1 MVNNF
6 GSRILCKGR
15 TGDDVRVRQTLLNH
29 RPGTITGPDIVVDG
43 DFGSQTQ
50 AAVRKFQ
57 TYFGLTADGQVGR
70 NTFLY
75 LGQATGTAASGRV
88 FGSRHLRIG
97 TSGRDV
103 WILQNRLASTARDY
117 AQALGVPADSIFG
130 RRTQAAVMLFQGDF
144 ELTKDG
150 VVGNRTLYQ
159 LYLHTFMGGR
169 VLRSDSSAQNQG
181 FDVYFLQKKLTGLG
195 YSPGA
200 LDGKF
205 GPRTEAAVRSFQKA
219 VNIAVDGEVG
229 PVTFYH
235 LGLRTTN

>member
-6 GSRILCKGR
+6 GSRILRTGR
-15 TGDDVRVRQTLLNH
+15 SGDDVRVLQTLLNYL
-29 RPGTITGPDIVVDG
+29 PSTITGPDIAVDG
-43 DFGSQTQ
+43 DFGPRTE

-57 TYFGLTADGQVGR
+57 TYFGLKVDGEVGR

-75 LGQATGTAASGRV
+75 LGQPTGTAASGRV

-103 WILQNRLASTARDY
+103 WILQNRLASTARNY
-117 AQALGVPADSIFG
+117 AQALGVPADSSFG
-130 RRTQAAVMLFQGDF
+130 PKTQAAVKLFQGDF
-144 ELTKDG
+144 GLTPDG
-150 VVGNRTLYQ
+150 VVGNQTLYQ

-169 VLRSDSSAQNQG
+169 VLRSDSAEGNQG
-181 FDVYFLQKKLTGLG
+181 FDVYFLQKKLADLG

-205 GPRTEAAVRSFQKA
+205 GPSTEAAVRKFQEAEK
-219 VNIAVDGEVG
+219 IAVDGVAG
-229 PVTFYH
+229 PVIFYR
-235 LGLRTTN
+235 LGLRTKT